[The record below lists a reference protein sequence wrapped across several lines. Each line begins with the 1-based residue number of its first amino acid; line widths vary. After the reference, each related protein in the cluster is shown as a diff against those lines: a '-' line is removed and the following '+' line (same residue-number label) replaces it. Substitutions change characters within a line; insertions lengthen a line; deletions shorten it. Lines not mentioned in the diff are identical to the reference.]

1 MICDSCGRG
10 MMLARNQKYE
20 CSCGHI
26 QANDGEDDFPSIE
39 DEMKRIAAEG
49 KEKKRTVDAMKSFQ
63 VTLCQTIDR
72 LNKELADLAVRYKE
86 LKR

>member
-1 MICDSCGRG
+1 
-10 MMLARNQKYE
+10 MMLARNQKHE

-26 QANDGEDDFPSIE
+26 QADGGEDDFPSIE

-63 VTLCQTIDR
+63 VTLGQTIDR
-72 LNKELADLAVRYKE
+72 LNKELADLAVRYRE